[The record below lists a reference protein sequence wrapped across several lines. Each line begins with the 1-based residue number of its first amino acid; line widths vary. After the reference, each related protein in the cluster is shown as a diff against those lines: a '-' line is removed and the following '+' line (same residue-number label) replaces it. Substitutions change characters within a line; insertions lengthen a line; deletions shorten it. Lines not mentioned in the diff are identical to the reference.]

1 MKNLGDLADMF
12 PTMDTA
18 NDALFGES
26 LSHSRPKKVRLH
38 NTAYGIDKR
47 KNIGPMSNERER

>member
-1 MKNLGDLADMF
+1 MLSGHF
-12 PTMDTA
+12 STMDTA
-18 NDALFGES
+18 NDALFGVS
-26 LSHSRPKKVRLH
+26 LSRSRPKKVRLH